1 MGMTLL
7 VVKDGATYDMT
18 PLVESV
24 TWSGSKS
31 SAPRS
36 LDFSMLDSDRYGHS
50 RPEID
55 VERGQ
60 QCAFYW
66 NGEELF
72 RGVIM
77 RQEQSNKRTARF
89 KAYDNAIYLAN
100 NQDTF
105 VYKKKTATQIFND
118 ICGRFSLS
126 GNAVNTGYVIND
138 FTKPN
143 TTCIDVIWGA
153 LAKTYRATGKRYY
166 VISQKG
172 VLNLIARADNL
183 VQWVIEEGANAT
195 SYSMTKSIE
204 NVKTRVKIYSDSN
217 SVLATAADTAL
228 EARIG
233 VLQQT
238 QSSGEKDGK
247 SSAKTKAQALLETL
261 NKPEESFSIEAL
273 GITEVYSG
281 VAVWINVP
289 FLGISQTYYVDEDS
303 HEFKMNSH
311 TMKLT
316 LNKTNEIQG
325 EDDED
330 DDKG

>member
-24 TWSGSKS
+24 TWGGSKS
-31 SAPRS
+31 AAPRS
-36 LDFSMLDSDRYGHS
+36 LEISMLDSDRYGHS

-66 NGEELF
+66 NGDELF

-77 RQEQSNKRTARF
+77 RQEQSQKRTAKF

-118 ICGRFSLS
+118 ICGRFSLT
-126 GNAVNTGYVIND
+126 GNAVNTGYVIGD
-138 FTKPN
+138 LTKPN
-143 TTCIDVIWGA
+143 TTCIDVIWAA
-153 LAKTYRATGKRYY
+153 LAKTYRATGRRYY
-166 VISQKG
+166 VVSQKG

-183 VQWVIEEGANAT
+183 IQWVIEEGANAT
-195 SYSMTKSIE
+195 NYSFTKSIE
-204 NVKTRVKIYSDSN
+204 QVRTRVKIYSDSN
-217 SVLATAADTAL
+217 KAIATAADTAL

-233 VLQQT
+233 VMQRT
-238 QSSGEKDGK
+238 ESSSEKGEKAKGK
-247 SSAKTKAQALLETL
+247 GDAEALLETL
-261 NKPEESFSIEAL
+261 KSPEESFSIEAL
-273 GITEVYSG
+273 GIPEVYSG

-325 EDDED
+325 ENDKDDE
-330 DDKG
+330 G

>member
-7 VVKDGATYDMT
+7 VIKDGATYDMT
-18 PLVESV
+18 PLVENV
-24 TWSGSKS
+24 TWSGRKS

-36 LDFSMLDSDRYGHS
+36 LDFSLLDSDRYGHNRS
-50 RPEID
+50 GVD

-77 RQEQSNKRTARF
+77 RQEQSQKRTATY

-100 NQDTF
+100 NEDTF
-105 VYKKKTATQIFND
+105 VYKQKTATQIFND
-118 ICGRFSLS
+118 ICRRFSLS

-138 FTKPN
+138 MTKPN
-143 TTCIDVIWGA
+143 TTCIDVIWAA
-153 LAKTYRATGKRYY
+153 LAKTYRATGRRYY

-183 VQWVIEEGANAT
+183 VQWVIEEGVNAT
-195 SYSMTKSIE
+195 GYSMTKSIE
-204 NVKTRVKIYSDSN
+204 NVRTRVKIYSDGN
-217 SVLATAADTAL
+217 TELAMASDPAL

-233 VLQQT
+233 VLQKT
-238 QSSGEKDGK
+238 ESSSEKNDK
-247 SSAKTKAQALLETL
+247 AKAKTTAQSVLENL
-261 NKPEESFSIEAL
+261 KKPEESFSIEAL
-273 GITEVYSG
+273 GIPYVYSG

-289 FLGISQTYYVDEDS
+289 FLGVSRTFYVDEDS
-303 HEFKMNSH
+303 HEFKMNVH

-316 LNKTNEIQG
+316 LNATNDVQG
-325 EDDED
+325 AENLEDDE
-330 DDKG
+330 K